1 MKRKFIIIIAVA
13 GMTVA
18 FLSGCAG
25 IGPKT
30 IPRDRF
36 DYSEAISNSWQNQM
50 LLNMVKIRYAETPVF
65 VDVTSVISQY
75 AVEGQISLEA
85 TFNNPLANSG
95 DTQSVG
101 GKGKYTDRPTI
112 TYAPMIGEKF
122 AKTLM
127 TPIPPP
133 VIFFLIQAGWPVDFI
148 FRSCVRSVNTIQ
160 NRSGSQLVRR
170 EADPE
175 FYRLISLLNDIQK
188 SGAVGMRIEVGKDKK
203 EATVF
208 TFRQRNI
215 DPTIESKI
223 STVKRLLDL
232 ESGRPE
238 FRIIYGSAPRDN
250 SEMAMLSRS
259 ILEILVEL
267 ASYIDIPEEHLA
279 EGRSYPMMI
288 DQMDVS
294 AEFGPLIEIHS
305 QTDPPQNSYVSI
317 RHRDYHFWIDDRDLR
332 SKRMFSFLMLLFTL
346 VEPKATLAP
355 LVTIPTN

>member
-1 MKRKFIIIIAVA
+1 LLV
-13 GMTVA
+13 
-18 FLSGCAG
+18 GCAG

-50 LLNMVKIRYAETPVF
+50 LLNMVKLRYAETPVF

-75 AVEGQISLEA
+75 AVEGQINLGA
-85 TFNNPLANSG
+85 TFNNPLAGGS

-101 GKGKYTDRPTI
+101 GTGKYTDRPTI

-133 VIFFLIQAGWPVDFI
+133 AIFFLIQAGWPVDFV

-160 NRSGSQLVRR
+160 NRSGSHLVKH

-175 FYRLISLLNDIQK
+175 FYRLISLLRDIQK
-188 SGAVGMRIEVGKDKK
+188 SGAVGMRIEAGKDEM

-208 TFRQRNI
+208 TFRQHNI
-215 DPTIESKI
+215 DPGIESKI
-223 STVKRLLDL
+223 STVKRLLGLDP
-232 ESGRPE
+232 GRPE
-238 FRIIYGSAPRDN
+238 FRIIYGSAPRNN
-250 SEMAMLSRS
+250 SEMAVLSRS
-259 ILEILVEL
+259 ILEIIVEL
-267 ASYIDIPEEHLA
+267 ASYIDVPEAHVS
-279 EGRSYPMMI
+279 EGRSYPMLL

-305 QTDPPQNSYVSI
+305 QTDPPPV
-317 RHRDYHFWIDDRDLR
+317 LER
-332 SKRMFSFLMLLFTL
+332 S
-346 VEPKATLAP
+346 
-355 LVTIPTN
+355 TIVV